1 MQREE
6 LFDVLRLYDAPFIVF
21 APAVHRGVPDLVHI
35 GLIALNA
42 EHIELGDDDE
52 RAEQRAENA
61 ETLPV
66 PVKHA
71 QRFAHERVRAE
82 PADRRAEEHGKEQ
95 NCYSRRSAV
104 VPGGIGADIEYGF
117 EDQQRHAERAHGGKP
132 PAENGAQ
139 HRNGDD
145 LARGL
150 HPPAA
155 EEDHSE
161 PREDHARRG
170 IDSREGERIRIAS
183 HIVVEKVIERREDR
197 ELPAGAASH
206 AEEQKLRYIPDPD
219 LDPDKTVE
227 RDNIERREHRR
238 VSGEH
243 RAERRET
250 EERYVHQYHRDRR
263 AQKVRSARRARAA
276 VEKQTHEHRDNARQD
291 EKRQPG
297 EQT

>member
-6 LFDVLRLYDAPFIVF
+6 RFDVLRLYDARFIVS
-21 APAVHRGVPDLVHI
+21 APAEHRGVPDLVHV

-71 QRFAHERVRAE
+71 QRFAHECLRAE

-104 VPGGIGADIEYGF
+104 VPGGIGADIEYSF

-150 HPPAA
+150 HPPVA
-155 EEDHSE
+155 EEDHRE

-170 IDSREGERIRIAS
+170 IDGREGDRIRIAS
-183 HIVVEKVIERREDR
+183 HIVVGKVIERREDR
-197 ELPAGAASH
+197 ELPAGASH
-206 AEEQKLRYIPDPD
+206 AEEQKLRYVPGHD

-250 EERYVHQYHRDRR
+250 EERYVHQRRCCRR

-276 VEKQTHEHRDNARQD
+276 IEKQTHEHRDNARQD

>member
-1 MQREE
+1 MAFIRFFVCDDVLLQREKR
-6 LFDVLRLYDAPFIVF
+6 FNVLRLHDALRYVF
-21 APAVHRGVPDLVHI
+21 PPAVHRGVPDLVRI

-104 VPGGIGADIEYGF
+104 VPGGMGADIEYSF

-132 PAENGAQ
+132 PPEERAQ
-139 HRNGDD
+139 HRDGDD
-145 LARGL
+145 LARRL
-150 HPPAA
+150 HPAVA
-155 EEDHSE
+155 EEDHRK

-170 IDSREGERIRIAS
+170 IDGCERDRIQIAS

-197 ELPAGAASH
+197 KLPAGASH
-206 AEEQKLRYIPDPD
+206 AEEQKLRYVPDHD
-219 LDPDKTVE
+219 LDPHEAVE
-227 RDNIERREHRR
+227 RDNVERRKHRR

-250 EERYVHQYHRDRR
+250 EERDVHQHHR
-263 AQKVRSARRARAA
+263 
-276 VEKQTHEHRDNARQD
+276 
-291 EKRQPG
+291 G
-297 EQT
+297 C